1 MRVNHFPAFPGTL
14 RAYYGPYESL
24 ITFQCQVV
32 ENEASA
38 QTDGPLALPPVLH
51 HQLIGKNPS
60 RYLRGFRPLKGTALR
75 AGPRWWLY
83 SR

>member
-38 QTDGPLALPPVLH
+38 QTDRSLKLPPV
-51 HQLIGKNPS
+51 QLFSDLSIS
-60 RYLRGFRPLKGTALR
+60 DLRVVMLEVDEHLQ
-75 AGPRWWLY
+75 
-83 SR
+83 